1 MASILVQGIG
11 LGTMG
16 TMGSISQVGSV
27 GGLAFSDRGCKLQ
40 PNENSFDVRLPLS
53 LLTFLINKMVPML
66 PMLPKRGIA

>member
-16 TMGSISQVGSV
+16 TMGSISQARSV
-27 GGLAFSDRGCKLQ
+27 GRRVNSQDRNCIV
-40 PNENSFDVRLPLS
+40 DWLPLS